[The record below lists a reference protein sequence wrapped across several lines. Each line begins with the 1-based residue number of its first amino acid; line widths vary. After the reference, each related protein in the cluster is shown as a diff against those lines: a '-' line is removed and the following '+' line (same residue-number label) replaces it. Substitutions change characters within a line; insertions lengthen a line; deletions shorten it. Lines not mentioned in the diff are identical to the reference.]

1 MELNQLRQ
9 EIDEIDRELVSLF
22 IRRMNCS
29 ASVAE
34 YKLEHGLPVLD
45 ASRERAL
52 LSKISELSGED
63 FEEYSRTLYA
73 TILSLSRSYQHKK
86 LGETTELYTEILKAI
101 DGTPRMFPERA
112 KIACQGVEG
121 AYSQIAAERLFSA
134 PNITFFSNW
143 EGVFS
148 AIEAGMCR
156 YGVIPIEN
164 STAGSVKKVYD
175 LMISKNF
182 KIVRTVRIKID
193 HCLLAKKGT
202 KLAEIKEIFSHEQA
216 ISQCGRFLS
225 SLHGVEVKPCANTA
239 VAAKMVAEGSDNGI
253 AAISS
258 RACAELYGL
267 SILAETI
274 QDTGANR
281 TRFICISKKRE
292 IYPGANRTTLTMV
305 LKHKPGALFS
315 ALERCNELGVNLV
328 KLESRPLPERDFEF
342 LFYLD
347 LDIPAASPVL
357 GELIALLES
366 EAEELR
372 YLGSYS
378 EVV

>member
-1 MELNQLRQ
+1 MDIKDYRDRL
-9 EIDEIDRELVSLF
+9 DEIDAQLAELF
-22 IRRMNCS
+22 CRRMEICGEIATWKKENG
-29 ASVAE
+29 
-34 YKLEHGLPVLD
+34 KPIFD
-45 ASRERAL
+45 KNREREKL
-52 LSKISELSGED
+52 NSVVKMGD
-63 FEEYSRTLYA
+63 PKFEPHLRGLFRSMMGY
-73 TILSLSRSYQHKK
+73 SRSYQHK
-86 LGETTELYTEILKAI
+86 LTDPASVLAEEILRARLE
-101 DGTPRMFPERA
+101 TPELFPTEA
-112 KIACQGVEG
+112 VVACQGVEG
-121 AYSQIAAERLFSA
+121 AYSSIACEKLFRD
-134 PNITFFSNW
+134 PEVKFCPTF
-143 EGVFS
+143 EDVFKAVDS
-148 AIEAGMCR
+148 GEAR
-156 YGVIPIEN
+156 YGVLPIEN
-164 STAGSVKKVYD
+164 STAGSVKANYD
-175 LMISKNF
+175 LLVKYQCH
-182 KIVRTVRIKID
+182 IVRSTRLLIS
-193 HCLLAKKGT
+193 HCLLT
-202 KLAEIKEIFSHEQA
+202 KPGEKLEDLKVIYSHEQA

-225 SLHGVEVKPCANTA
+225 SLPGVEVKPCANTA
-239 VAAKMVAEGSDNGI
+239 VAAKMVAEGSDKGI

>member
-1 MELNQLRQ
+1 
-9 EIDEIDRELVSLF
+9 
-22 IRRMNCS
+22 
-29 ASVAE
+29 
-34 YKLEHGLPVLD
+34 
-45 ASRERAL
+45 
-52 LSKISELSGED
+52 
-63 FEEYSRTLYA
+63 
-73 TILSLSRSYQHKK
+73 
-86 LGETTELYTEILKAI
+86 
-101 DGTPRMFPERA
+101 
-112 KIACQGVEG
+112 
-121 AYSQIAAERLFSA
+121 
-134 PNITFFSNW
+134 
-143 EGVFS
+143 
-148 AIEAGMCR
+148 
-156 YGVIPIEN
+156 
-164 STAGSVKKVYD
+164 
-175 LMISKNF
+175 
-182 KIVRTVRIKID
+182 
-193 HCLLAKKGT
+193 
-202 KLAEIKEIFSHEQA
+202 
-216 ISQCGRFLS
+216 LS
-225 SLHGVEVKPCANTA
+225 SLPGVEVKPCANTA
-239 VAAKMVAEGSDNGI
+239 VAAKMVAEGSDKGI